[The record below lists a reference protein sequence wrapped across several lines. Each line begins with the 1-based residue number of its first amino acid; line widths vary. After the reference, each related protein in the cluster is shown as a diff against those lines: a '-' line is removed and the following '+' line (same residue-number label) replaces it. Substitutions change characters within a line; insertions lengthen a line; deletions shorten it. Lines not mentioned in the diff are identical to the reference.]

1 MPKHLAALLSIFGL
15 ASSVVPAEAQ
25 VLKGSQPAPNEKTKA
40 TQTVAPADKSKQLKL
55 NQQTVRELSGKK
67 ANANQAVG
75 QNTGT
80 CRYTEGCQTQNK
92 AATPPPAQ
100 KLTLKQENLRNATDK
115 SAGQLTK
122 GNQQITKG
130 NQAITKDNQQITKG
144 NQALTKGNQQITKGN
159 QQITKGNQQQL
170 TKGNQQLTPPPPQN
184 R

>member
-25 VLKGSQPAPNEKTKA
+25 VLKGSKQAATDQNTKVQKVQPGDQN
-40 TQTVAPADKSKQLKL
+40 KQLKL
-55 NQQTVRELSGKK
+55 NQQTVRTLTPPNSGKNK
-67 ANANQAVG
+67 AVG

-80 CRYTEGCQTQNK
+80 CRYSEGCQTQNK
-92 AATPPPAQ
+92 VDATKGLTKAKTATPPPAQ
-100 KLTLKQENLRNATDK
+100 KLTVKQQTLRNATDK

-130 NQAITKDNQQITKG
+130 NQQITKGNQQITKG
-144 NQALTKGNQQITKGN
+144 NQALTKG
-159 QQITKGNQQQL
+159 
-170 TKGNQQLTPPPPQN
+170 QLTPPPPQN